1 MKKGAKKKKSID
13 IERLSIKDL
22 ERYANDIRQDIIHML
37 LAAGS
42 GHSAG
47 PLGMADVFTSLY
59 FSIANIT
66 PETRRAAD
74 RDRVVLS
81 NAHICPVLYATLAE
95 RGYMPKHELLTLRKL
110 GTRLQGHSCN
120 HYLPNLPIETC
131 GGPLAQGISQA
142 VGLALASRMNAKMNA
157 GARSDTPSSK
167 ALRGAGE
174 RGASKKLPTW
184 HTWCLMGDGELD
196 EGQCWEAFMLAGK
209 ERLRE
214 LTVFV
219 DRNNIQID
227 GFTENIMPLE
237 PLTDKFRAF
246 NWSVIE
252 IDGHNHREIISAAKK
267 ARAIYEHPTVIVCH
281 TIPGK
286 GVDFME
292 NDFTWHGKPPNAQ
305 EAELA
310 LHELRTL
317 RGHLKND
324 SN

>member
-1 MKKGAKKKKSID
+1 MKKGQKTVATNKSY
-13 IERLSIKDL
+13 SIKQL
-22 ERYANDIRQDIIHML
+22 ELHANSIRQEIIRML

-47 PLGMADVFTSLY
+47 PLGMTDVFTALY
-59 FSIANIT
+59 FGIAEIT
-66 PETRRAAD
+66 PETRADAD
-74 RDRVVLS
+74 RDRIVLS

-95 RGYMPKHELLTLRKL
+95 RGYIPKHELITLRKL
-110 GTRLQGHSCN
+110 GSRLQGHSNN
-120 HYLPNLPIETC
+120 HFQPELPIETC

-142 VGLALASRMNAKMNA
+142 VGMAIASRMNRNA
-157 GARSDTPSSK
+157 N
-167 ALRGAGE
+167 
-174 RGASKKLPTW
+174 KKLAETKKSLPNW
-184 HTWCLMGDGELD
+184 HTWCLMGDGELN

-209 ERLRE
+209 LNLNE

-227 GFTENIMPLE
+227 GYTEDIMPLE
-237 PLTDKFRAF
+237 PFADKFRAF

-252 IDGHNHREIISAAKK
+252 IDGHNMRDIINATKK
-267 ARAIYEHPTVIVCH
+267 ARAIYENPTVIICH

-292 NDFTWHGKPPNAQ
+292 NDFVWHGKPPNAS

-310 LHELRTL
+310 LHELQTL
-317 RGHLKND
+317 RGHIKND
-324 SN
+324 MN

>member
-1 MKKGAKKKKSID
+1 MKKGQKKPVREKKY
-13 IERLSIKDL
+13 SIKEL
-22 ERYANDIRQDIIHML
+22 ELAANSIRQEIVRML

-47 PLGMADVFTSLY
+47 PLGMADVFTALY
-59 FSIANIT
+59 FSIAEIS
-66 PETRRAAD
+66 PEQRKDAN
-74 RDRVVLS
+74 RDRIILS

-95 RGYMPKHELLTLRKL
+95 RGYFSKHELLTLRKL
-110 GTRLQGHSCN
+110 GTRLQGHSNN
-120 HYLPNLPIETC
+120 HFQPELPIETS

-142 VGLALASRMNAKMNA
+142 VGMAIASRMNRETNRKNPNAKK
-157 GARSDTPSSK
+157 P
-167 ALRGAGE
+167 
-174 RGASKKLPTW
+174 LPNW
-184 HTWCLMGDGELD
+184 HTWCLMGDGELN

-209 ERLRE
+209 LNLHE

-227 GFTENIMPLE
+227 GYTEEIMPLE
-237 PLTDKFRAF
+237 PFADKFKAF

-252 IDGHNHREIISAAKK
+252 IDGHNMREIINAAKK
-267 ARAIYEHPTVIVCH
+267 ARAIFENPTVIICH

-292 NDFTWHGKPPNAQ
+292 NDFTWHGKPPNAT
-305 EAELA
+305 EAQLA

-317 RGHLKND
+317 RGHLTND
-324 SN
+324 AN

>member
-1 MKKGAKKKKSID
+1 MKKGQRRIVKQNH
-13 IERLSIKDL
+13 SIKSL
-22 ERYANDIRQDIIHML
+22 ELTANSIREQIIRML

-47 PLGMADVFTSLY
+47 PLGMADVFTALY

-66 PETRRAAD
+66 PERRAD
-74 RDRVVLS
+74 ENRDRIILS

-95 RGYMPKHELLTLRKL
+95 RGYMPTQELLTLRKL
-110 GTRLQGHSCN
+110 GSRLQGHSNN
-120 HYLPNLPIETC
+120 HFTPELPIETS

-142 VGLALASRMNAKMNA
+142 VGMAIAARMNHRKNTEARGEGAKSTSGVK
-157 GARSDTPSSK
+157 GARK
-167 ALRGAGE
+167 G
-174 RGASKKLPTW
+174 LPTW
-184 HTWCLMGDGELD
+184 HTWCLMGDGELN

-209 ERLRE
+209 LNLHE

-227 GFTENIMPLE
+227 GYTEDVMPLE
-237 PLTDKFRAF
+237 PLADKFRAF

-252 IDGHNHREIISAAKK
+252 IDGHNMREIINAAKK
-267 ARAIYEHPTVIVCH
+267 AKAIYENPTVIICH

-292 NDFTWHGKPPNAQ
+292 NDFTWHGKPPSAS
-305 EAELA
+305 EAEMA
-310 LHELRTL
+310 MKELRTFGGMI
-317 RGHLKND
+317 RHE
-324 SN
+324 

>member
-1 MKKGAKKKKSID
+1 MKKGQKKKPQKTSY
-13 IERLSIKDL
+13 SIKEL
-22 ERYANDIRQDIIHML
+22 ELHANSIRQEIIRML

-47 PLGMADVFTSLY
+47 PLGMADVFTALY
-59 FSIANIT
+59 FGIADIT
-66 PETRRAAD
+66 PETRKDAN
-74 RDRVVLS
+74 RDRIILS

-95 RGYMPKHELLTLRKL
+95 RGYFSKHELLTLRKL
-110 GTRLQGHSCN
+110 GSRLQGHSNN
-120 HYLPNLPIETC
+120 HFQPELPIETS

-142 VGLALASRMNAKMNA
+142 VGMAIASRMNRMANKKEA
-157 GARSDTPSSK
+157 RGKGQEARGEKRGART
-167 ALRGAGE
+167 
-174 RGASKKLPTW
+174 LPNW
-184 HTWCLMGDGELD
+184 HTWCFMGDGELN

-209 ERLRE
+209 MNLNE

-227 GFTENIMPLE
+227 GYTEDIMPLE
-237 PLTDKFRAF
+237 PFADKFRAF

-252 IDGHNHREIISAAKK
+252 IDGHNMRDIINATKK
-267 ARAIYEHPTVIVCH
+267 ARAIYENPTVIICH

-292 NDFTWHGKPPNAQ
+292 NDFVWHGKPPNAT

-310 LHELRTL
+310 LHELQTL
-317 RGHLKND
+317 RGNIKND
-324 SN
+324 LN